1 MKQSKVYAGM
11 TLKKDVRGHAPNT
24 SSGGLVWSD
33 TGILG
38 WVSKKEAAHS
48 GILYR
53 EFTIVSNRALLWR
66 ACRALSNRI
75 QNTLRYFFGRPCCL
89 SICIHTYVLHP
100 PPNTLSLSFC
110 ISLNT
115 SNSLS
120 CILQ

>member
-1 MKQSKVYAGM
+1 VYAGM

-53 EFTIVSNRALLWR
+53 QFSIVSNRALLWR

-75 QNTLRYFFGRPCCL
+75 QNTLRVFFWPPMLLEHMHPYICFTPTPQHTVSLFLYL
-89 SICIHTYVLHP
+89 SQH
-100 PPNTLSLSFC
+100 
-110 ISLNT
+110 
-115 SNSLS
+115 
-120 CILQ
+120 